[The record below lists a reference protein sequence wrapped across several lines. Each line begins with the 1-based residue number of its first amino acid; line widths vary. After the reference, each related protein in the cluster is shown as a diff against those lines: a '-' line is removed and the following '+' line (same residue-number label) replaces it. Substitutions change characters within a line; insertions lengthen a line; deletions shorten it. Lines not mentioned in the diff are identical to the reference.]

1 MTMDIRDNDTRA
13 LRWSERMVA
22 RVTSEH
28 LDAPTPCAEW
38 TLRELLVHMTGNN
51 NGFADAAEG
60 RPADPDVWTGRT
72 IGDDVVG
79 EYQKSAQR
87 VHAAFSADGV
97 LDRRFDVHGFGS
109 YPATTAIGMHFVD
122 YLTHGW
128 DVARAIGVPDEP
140 DADLCAAVLDMGRRW
155 PQGSWGPGAPFG
167 EQVAVAPDASPQ
179 DRMLGFLGR
188 SPRWPVTP

>member
-1 MTMDIRDNDTRA
+1 MDIRDNDFRA
-13 LRWSERMVA
+13 LGWTERTVA
-22 RVTSEH
+22 LVTSER
-28 LDAPTPCAEW
+28 LDAPTPCPEW

-79 EYQKSAQR
+79 EYQKSSQR
-87 VHAAFSADGV
+87 VHAAFAAPDV
-97 LDRRFDVHGFGS
+97 LERAFDVHGFGS
-109 YPATTAIGMHFVD
+109 YRATVAIGMHFVD

-128 DVARAIGVPDEP
+128 DVARAIGAPDEL
-140 DADLCAAVLDMGRRW
+140 DADLCAAVLEMGRRW
-155 PQGSWGPGAPFG
+155 PQASWGPGAPFG
-167 EQVAVAPDASPQ
+167 HQVTVPSDASPQ

-188 SPRWPVTP
+188 SPRWPATS